1 MQGQLIL
8 QSEFQGEKPCL
19 KKQNKAI
26 TNPQKCYKNVL
37 YFNPSCK
44 DIGLLGLSEAAAD
57 YDLPRAL
64 AEVWFCQLQIV
75 SAIV

>member
-1 MQGQLIL
+1 MQCGFWDFALACVFVLIH
-8 QSEFQGEKPCL
+8 GTGVC
-19 KKQNKAI
+19 
-26 TNPQKCYKNVL
+26 VL
-37 YFNPSCK
+37 GAGGPR
-44 DIGLLGLSEAAAD
+44 LSTAAD

>member
-1 MQGQLIL
+1 V
-8 QSEFQGEKPCL
+8 GEGLGGGC
-19 KKQNKAI
+19 
-26 TNPQKCYKNVL
+26 
-37 YFNPSCK
+37 F
-44 DIGLLGLSEAAAD
+44 GLLEAAD